1 MAKLLSGKVGVQTYA
16 GLSTSRNQIVGGQ
29 QSFIGLSE
37 VEPNL
42 GLSPQNSYVLYGD
55 ANGTRRWGAPSGA
68 PSGTVDGIS
77 IRDEGIQP
85 VGLAGSVTILDIVGD
100 GIVAIQTHITQGG
113 VQVGLATLTVN
124 KGDLEAQSGSG
135 FVEVTG
141 ISTIRVGAGLT
152 IFAPAGTTGIA
163 SIGNITDANIDIYDD
178 RSYLSIP
185 NVAQLQAGVGLS
197 VTAPATNRVKFD
209 VTGNIPRLNVSGIT
223 TLTQVGATDLNASGI
238 ITATTFD
245 GNLEGN
251 VTGNVTGDVNG
262 NITGNVTGNVTGDV
276 YAGLVTATRGI
287 NGNINSTGISTIT
300 QLLVSTINNTG
311 FGTALGFISNGNSFM
326 GNLNSGGISTTKYLQ
341 TTNIN
346 ASGIITATSFTGDG
360 SNLSNT
366 GSTLSEP
373 TSGSHRIVTTSLT
386 SGTMTTSG
394 TDSVLAFN
402 YATHTLSST
411 NFAGNLTGN
420 VSGNITGNVTGDL
433 TGDFLA
439 GLSTVTNELHIKSD
453 DGTPGRINYYCESS
467 NSHYVQVKSP
477 PHSEYSGNISAV
489 LPKKSGDFIV
499 GDTVGAIDQNIHTS
513 GIITATSFSGNGAN
527 LSNVTA
533 SSVLVTATN
542 TTNATHYVA
551 FSDSVSG
558 QETMRS
564 DIALTFNPSTDT
576 LSCTTFNGNLS
587 GNATGISGSPDITVN
602 DITCH
607 NILPAAHNTYS
618 LGSNAVRFANVYCS
632 DLFANDLNLTNK
644 ERGGNDVDGT
654 WGDWT
659 LQEGEEDIFLLNNRT
674 GGKFRIALTPV

>member
-29 QSFIGLSE
+29 PSFIGLSE

-55 ANGTRRWGAPSGA
+55 ANGTRRWGEPQGA
-68 PSGTVDGIS
+68 PSGSVSGIT
-77 IRDEGIQP
+77 IRDEGLNP
-85 VGLAGSVTILDIVGD
+85 VGMAGSVTIVDIVGD

-113 VQVGLATLTVN
+113 VQVGLATLTVDR
-124 KGDLEAQSGSG
+124 GDLDAQSGSG
-135 FVEVTG
+135 FTEVTG

-197 VTAPATNRVKFD
+197 VTAPATNRVRFD

-223 TLTQVGATDLNASGI
+223 TLTQIGATDLNASGI

-251 VTGNVTGDVNG
+251 VTGNVTGNLS
-262 NITGNVTGNVTGDV
+262 GNVTGNVTGNLTGDV
-276 YAGLVTATRGI
+276 SAGLVTATRGI
-287 NGNINSTGISTIT
+287 TGNINSSGVSTIT
-300 QLLVSTINNTG
+300 QLLVGTINNTAFTTS
-311 FGTALGFISNGNSFM
+311 FGYIANGNSFM

-341 TTNIN
+341 NTNIN
-346 ASGIITATSFTGDG
+346 STGIITATSFVG
-360 SNLSNT
+360 
-366 GSTLSEP
+366 P
-373 TSGSHRIVTTSLT
+373 
-386 SGTMTTSG
+386 
-394 TDSVLAFN
+394 
-402 YATHTLSST
+402 
-411 NFAGNLTGN
+411 LTGN
-420 VSGNITGNVTGDL
+420 VSGNITGNTQGTHTGAVVGNVTGNLQGNVTGNVTGDL

-453 DGTPGRINYYCESS
+453 DGTPGRINYYCESG
-467 NSHYVQVKSP
+467 NSHYVQIKSP
-477 PHSEYSGNISAV
+477 PHSEYSGNVTGI
-489 LPKKSGDFIV
+489 LPKISGDILV
-499 GDTVGAIDQNIHTS
+499 GDTAGPIDQNIHTS
-513 GIITATSFSGNGAN
+513 GIITATSFSGSGAN
-527 LSNVTA
+527 LSGVTA

-587 GNATGISGSPDITVN
+587 GNSTGISGSPDITVN

-607 NILPAAHNTYS
+607 NILPKAHNTYS
-618 LGSNAVRFANVYCS
+618 LGSNAVRFAQIYAADMHFS
-632 DLFANDLNLTNK
+632 NK
-644 ERGGNDVDGT
+644 NATPNSVDGT
-654 WGDWT
+654 TGDWT
-659 LQEGEEDIFLLNNRT
+659 LQEGENDIYMINNST
-674 GGKFRIALTPV
+674 GKKYKINLTEV

>member
-29 QSFIGLSE
+29 PTFIGLSE

-55 ANGTRRWGAPSGA
+55 ANGTRRWGEPQGA
-68 PSGTVDGIS
+68 PSGSVSGIT
-77 IRDEGIQP
+77 IRDEGLNP
-85 VGLAGSVTILDIVGD
+85 VGLAGSITIVDIVGD

-113 VQVGLATLTVN
+113 VQVGLATLTVDR
-124 KGDLEAQSGSG
+124 GDLDAQSGSG
-135 FVEVTG
+135 FVEVSG

-197 VTAPATNRVKFD
+197 VTAPATNRVRFD

-251 VTGNVTGDVNG
+251 VTGNVTGDLSG
-262 NITGNVTGNVTGDV
+262 NVTGNVTGNLTGDV

-287 NGNINSTGISTIT
+287 TGNINSSGVSTIT
-300 QLLVSTINNTG
+300 QLLVGTINNTAFTTS
-311 FGTALGFISNGNSFM
+311 FGYIANGNSFM

-341 TTNIN
+341 NTNIN
-346 ASGIITATSFTGDG
+346 STGIITATSFVGPLTGD
-360 SNLSNT
+360 
-366 GSTLSEP
+366 
-373 TSGSHRIVTTSLT
+373 
-386 SGTMTTSG
+386 
-394 TDSVLAFN
+394 
-402 YATHTLSST
+402 
-411 NFAGNLTGN
+411 
-420 VSGNITGNVTGDL
+420 VSGNITGNTQGTHTGAVVGNVTGNLQGNVTGNVTGDL

-453 DGTPGRINYYCESS
+453 DGTPGRINYYCESG
-467 NSHYVQVKSP
+467 NSHYVQIKSP
-477 PHSEYSGNISAV
+477 PHSEYSGNVTGI
-489 LPKKSGDFIV
+489 LPKISGDILV
-499 GDTVGAIDQNIHTS
+499 GDTAGPIDQNIHTS
-513 GIITATSFSGNGAN
+513 GIITATSFSGSGAN
-527 LSNVTA
+527 LSGVTA

-576 LSCTTFNGNLS
+576 LSCTTFNGNLT
-587 GNATGISGSPDITVN
+587 GNSTGISGSPDITVD

-607 NILPAAHNTYS
+607 NILPKAHNTYS
-618 LGSNAVRFANVYCS
+618 LGSDAVRFAQIYAADMHFS
-632 DLFANDLNLTNK
+632 NK
-644 ERGGNDVDGT
+644 NATPNSVDGT
-654 WGDWT
+654 TGDWT
-659 LQEGEEDIFLLNNRT
+659 LQEGENDIFMINNST
-674 GGKFRIALTPV
+674 GKKYKINLTEV